1 MANLDLFER
10 MSLAIQ
16 KPETKT
22 GNTQILSPIAPGD
35 IGLAIDP
42 NLDPRAKA
50 VAARLAREFPA
61 EGLEPEQRAQLNM
74 AVKLSGKA
82 AEDSEFYTDRADKVS
97 GSMARIHTANVRHL
111 GNAMKH
117 DLKFKSADVAHMGNI
132 EGWQA
137 ATLTLV
143 EQAREKHA
151 GIQLLQMAL

>member
-1 MANLDLFER
+1 MSDLDLFTR
-10 MSLAIQ
+10 MSMAIA

-22 GNTQILSPIAPGD
+22 DHTQILSPIAPGG

-42 NLDPRAKA
+42 RLDGRAKA
-50 VAARLAREFPA
+50 VAARLAHEFPA
-61 EGLEPEQRAQLNM
+61 EGLEPEQRAQLNL
-74 AVKLSGKA
+74 AVKLAGKA
-82 AEDSEFYTDRADKVS
+82 AEDSEFYADRADKVS

-111 GNAMKH
+111 GNSMRH
-117 DLKFKSADVAHMGNI
+117 DLKFKAADVAHMGNI

-137 ATLTLV
+137 QTLTLV

>member
-10 MSLAIQ
+10 MSIAIA

-22 GNTQILSPIAPGD
+22 DHTQILSPVAQT
-35 IGLAIDP
+35 
-42 NLDPRAKA
+42 

-74 AVKLSGKA
+74 AVKLAGKA
-82 AEDSEFYTDRADKVS
+82 AEDSEFYADRADKVS

-111 GNAMKH
+111 GNAMQH
-117 DLKFKSADVAHMGNI
+117 DLKFKAADVTHMGNI
-132 EGWQA
+132 ESWQA
-137 ATLTLV
+137 ATLSLV
-143 EQAREKHA
+143 EKAREKHA

>member
-10 MSLAIQ
+10 MSIAIA

-22 GNTQILSPIAPGD
+22 DHTQILSPVAPGG

-42 NLDPRAKA
+42 RLDGRAKT

-74 AVKLSGKA
+74 AVKLAGKA
-82 AEDSEFYTDRADKVS
+82 AEDSEFYADRADKVS

-111 GNAMKH
+111 GNAMQH
-117 DLKFKSADVAHMGNI
+117 DLKFKAADVTHMGNI
-132 EGWQA
+132 ESWQA
-137 ATLTLV
+137 ATLSLV
-143 EQAREKHA
+143 EKAREKHA